1 MTENCLIPGFW
12 NVRYLGIFM
21 LNLIQKNHSKLVT
34 TYMCTCVI
42 LLLALVVDMNMNNM
56 LTKAEKIFN
65 LRN

>member
-1 MTENCLIPGFW
+1 
-12 NVRYLGIFM
+12 M